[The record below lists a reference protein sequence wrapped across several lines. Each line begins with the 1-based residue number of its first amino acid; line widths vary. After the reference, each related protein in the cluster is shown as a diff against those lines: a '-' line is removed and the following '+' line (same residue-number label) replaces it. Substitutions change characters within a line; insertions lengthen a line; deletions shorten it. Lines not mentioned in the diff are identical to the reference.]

1 MALERYELLAEKEL
15 EKYNQEYEK
24 MTEVV
29 PESIRPA
36 KTEYIIGALEDRF
49 KEELRELLFS

>member
-1 MALERYELLAEKEL
+1 MLTEKEL

-29 PESIRPA
+29 PEKFRPN
-36 KTEYIIGALEDRF
+36 KEDFIIGALEDKF
-49 KEELRELLFS
+49 KEELKGVLMAMDD